1 MPMSAT
7 LPAPLPQ
14 LVERLNLLS
23 PEELAVVDRVLM
35 QLEINRTVG
44 ELDDLTDDL
53 RSNGMKAKLPE
64 IIHQVRERHR
74 SVRP

>member
-1 MPMSAT
+1 MSAT

-53 RSNGMKAKLPE
+53 RANGMMAKLPE
-64 IIHQVRERHR
+64 IIRQVREHHQC
-74 SVRP
+74 VRL

>member
-1 MPMSAT
+1 MSAT

-53 RSNGMKAKLPE
+53 RSNGMMAKLPE

>member
-1 MPMSAT
+1 MSAT

-53 RSNGMKAKLPE
+53 RANGMMAKLPE
-64 IIHQVRERHR
+64 IIRQVREHHQ